1 MGLSMTRLPWPLLER
16 LAQALGIEAARP
28 RPLSDRTVEIILHK
42 WVELRDASRGHASIP
57 TPLSPEPGKLHLAC
71 TIAAKVARCPHHT
84 FPAEVVPWMAPAV
97 EVVALI
103 SPAITEETNELE
115 GRRQNA
121 RRAGT
126 RLPAG
131 REAALIA
138 ARRILRDLRR
148 SKQYRQGIEYL
159 AQAFAECLA
168 DDPAFR
174 EVVSRWTRNGA

>member
-1 MGLSMTRLPWPLLER
+1 MTRMPWPLLER
-16 LAQALGIEAARP
+16 FAHALGVEAARP

-57 TPLSPEPGKLHLAC
+57 TPISPEPGRLHLAC
-71 TIAAKVARCPHHT
+71 TIASKVARCPHHT

-103 SPAITEETNELE
+103 SPAIAEETNELE
-115 GRRQNA
+115 MLRQSA
-121 RRAGT
+121 RRSGK

-131 REAALIA
+131 REASLTA

-148 SKQYRQGIEYL
+148 SQQYREGIGYL
-159 AQAFAECLA
+159 AQTFAECLA

-174 EVVSRWTRNGA
+174 EAVLRWTRDGA